1 MTLCEHVAFDVPSR
15 AVQATLVNGFWP
27 LGIHCGSRDKDFQI
41 TEIEILVEVR
51 SEHMR
56 PVRETQK

>member
-1 MTLCEHVAFDVPSR
+1 MSLCEHVVFDMPGR
-15 AVQATLVNGFWP
+15 AVQAPLVNGFWP

-41 TEIEILVEVR
+41 TEIEILLEVW

-56 PVRETQK
+56 PVRDT